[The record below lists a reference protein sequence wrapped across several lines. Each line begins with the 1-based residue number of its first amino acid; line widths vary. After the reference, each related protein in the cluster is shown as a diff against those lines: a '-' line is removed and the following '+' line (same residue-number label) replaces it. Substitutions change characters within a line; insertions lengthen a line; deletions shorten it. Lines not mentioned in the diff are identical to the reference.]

1 MDEHRRLFQEDLEN
15 VKKLIAKAIEKLKIW
30 RTNKE

>member
-1 MDEHRRLFQEDLEN
+1 MDEHRRLFQEYLEN

-30 RTNKE
+30 RPNKE